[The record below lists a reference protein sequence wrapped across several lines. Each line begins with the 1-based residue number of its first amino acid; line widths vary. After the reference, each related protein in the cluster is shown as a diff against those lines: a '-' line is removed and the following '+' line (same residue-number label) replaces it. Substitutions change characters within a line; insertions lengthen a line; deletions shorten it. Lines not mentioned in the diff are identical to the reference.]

1 MCFSSITSLSIYF
14 HLILMSNLVLIFL
27 IAIFKI
33 IFLIDFFFLQFHPS
47 IFNLFNFYVE
57 FNPNSFKFF
66 CVVFLLILFF
76 FCLLL
81 IGSPRSHDLGHRFEK
96 LAQVDFDFFV
106 KNCFSNRFFGGIFF
120 LLCYLWDHLN
130 FIS

>member
-66 CVVFLLILFF
+66 CVVFFIDSFFNFIPQYLFDYESFF
-76 FCLLL
+76 F
-81 IGSPRSHDLGHRFEK
+81 
-96 LAQVDFDFFV
+96 V
-106 KNCFSNRFFGGIFF
+106 FF
-120 LLCYLWDHLN
+120 LFAFN
-130 FIS
+130 RVTPVS